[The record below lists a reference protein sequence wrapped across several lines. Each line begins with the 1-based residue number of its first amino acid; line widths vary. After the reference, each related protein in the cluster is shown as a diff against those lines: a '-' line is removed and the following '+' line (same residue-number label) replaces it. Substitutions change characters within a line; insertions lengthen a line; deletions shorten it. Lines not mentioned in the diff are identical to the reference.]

1 MNGGKERYDNERRLF
16 SIMGLGMRERER
28 EKDRGERIGNYYYC
42 PN

>member
-28 EKDRGERIGNYYYC
+28 ERQGGKDRELQLLL
-42 PN
+42 